1 MTTTVKDMLDTFPAD
16 LGGVDREKLV
26 RCIEACLACAQACT
40 ACADAC
46 LSEEMVGELTTCIR
60 TDADCADVCAATA
73 AVLSRRTGDDTRVTR
88 ALLEACATVCGVCA
102 EECERHADRH
112 DHCRVCAEACRR
124 CERACND
131 LIASLA

>member
-1 MTTTVKDMLDTFPAD
+1 MTTTVKDMLDAFPGD
-16 LGGVDREKLV
+16 LGEVDREKLV
-26 RCIEACLACAQACT
+26 RCVEACLACAQACT

-46 LSEEMVGELTTCIR
+46 LSEEMVGELTACIR

-73 AVLSRRTGDDTRVTR
+73 AVLSRRTGHDARVTR
-88 ALLEACATVCGVCA
+88 AVLEACATVCGACA
-102 EECERHADRH
+102 EECERHAGRH